1 MINQFYQQELSNL
14 RELAVEFSKA
24 HPALAPMLSGP
35 SQDPDVERLLEG
47 AAFLTGLLRQKLND
61 EFPEVVHGLMR
72 LIFPHYLRP
81 IPATT
86 IMAFTPKPSLRET
99 ITVPAGTALDS
110 VPIDQTKCRF
120 RTCYDVKVDP
130 LSISE
135 AQWLTAPGAP
145 TSLRLRFKLKG
156 LPLSEWTPGSLRLHI
171 SGAYPGAA
179 GLYLLL
185 FHNLSRVTV
194 KPVGDGQA
202 LMMGPDCISPVGL
215 GRDEGLFPYPTQS
228 FPGYRILQ
236 EYFILPQKFLF
247 LDVIGLERW
256 RDRGAGSEFDLIFE
270 LDGKPDVL
278 PQVKPDTFVLFASP
292 AVNLFPH
299 EADPIYLDH
308 RQTEYKITPSGGH
321 PDHYQVYSVT
331 SVVGFAPGTVERKE
345 YFPFELFVSQSG
357 EASVY
362 YVNRRPSAI
371 RPEPEAYLSVAYPPR
386 SDPPQPETL
395 SINLLCT
402 NANLPENLKYGDIS
416 EATDSSPE
424 LCEFRNIQP
433 PTAQVQPPLGKNLLW
448 RFLSHLSL
456 NLLSLAD
463 VASLKALLKLYIFP
477 DGRDRTSIM
486 ANEKRIEGITG
497 FEADMVDRLV
507 KGMVMRGQEIRL
519 RISPDQFA
527 SPGDAFLFGMIMDR
541 FLAGYASINCFT
553 RLRVED
559 TLKGEVYQWP
569 LRLGDH
575 PLI

>member
-86 IMAFTPKPSLRET
+86 IMTFSPKPSLRET

-120 RTCYDVKVDP
+120 STCYDVKVDP
-130 LSISE
+130 LRIVDT
-135 AQWLTAPGAP
+135 QWFSAPGAP
-145 TSLRLRFKLKG
+145 TSLRLRFELKG
-156 LPLSEWTPGSLRLHI
+156 LSLSEWTPGPLRLYI
-171 SGAYPGAA
+171 SGAYSGAA
-179 GLYLLL
+179 NLYRLL
-185 FHNLSRVTV
+185 FHKTRTVTI
-194 KPVGDGQA
+194 KPADGGSP
-202 LMMGPDCISPVGL
+202 MVMGPESLSPVGL
-215 GRDEGLFPYPTQS
+215 GHDEGLFPYPTQS
-228 FPGYRILQ
+228 FPGYRVLQ

-247 LDVIGLERW
+247 LDVAGFDQW
-256 RDRGAGSEFDLIFE
+256 RDRGTGSDFDLVFE
-270 LDGKPDVL
+270 LSEKPDVL
-278 PQVKPDTFVLFASP
+278 PQVKSDTFVLFATP
-292 AVNLFPH
+292 AANLFPH

-308 RQTEYKITPSGGH
+308 RQVEYKVTPSGGH
-321 PDHYQVYSVT
+321 PDHYQVYSVN
-331 SVVGFAPGTVERKE
+331 SVTGFAPGTVERKE
-345 YFPFELFVSQSG
+345 YFPFELFVSQTEG
-357 EASVY
+357 APVY

-371 RPEPEAYLSVAYPPR
+371 RPEPEAYLSVAYPPN
-386 SDPPQPETL
+386 SEPPQPETL
-395 SINLLCT
+395 SIDLMCT

-424 LCEFRNIQP
+424 LCEFRNILP

-463 VASLKALLKLYIFP
+463 VDSLKALLKLYIFP
-477 DGRDRTSIM
+477 DGRDRTAIM
-486 ANEKRIEGITG
+486 ANEKRIEGIVG
-497 FEADMVDRLV
+497 FESEMVDRLV
-507 KGMVMRGQEIRL
+507 KGMVIRGQDMRL
-519 RISPDQFA
+519 KVSPDQFA
-527 SPGDAFLFGMIMDR
+527 SRGDAFLFGMIMDR
-541 FLAGYASINCFT
+541 FLAGYASINSFT
-553 RLRVED
+553 RLQVED